1 MRKLASIQK
10 ITGLE
15 AIEGAD
21 NILKAKVLGWE
32 LVIKK
37 GEFEVGDYCI
47 YCEVDSL
54 LPDKPE
60 FEFLKS
66 KGFRIKTIRLRGQ
79 ISQGICFPLSFLPAN
94 FEIEEGAD
102 CTEALGITKYEPPF
116 DSGSARLGGDL
127 KGSFP
132 SFIPKTD
139 ETRVQILQNVLS
151 KYKGQPC
158 YIAEKLDGSSATY
171 YIKDGIFGVCS
182 RNFELDES
190 EKNTFWQVAKKLNIE
205 EKLRS
210 LNGNY
215 AFQGEL
221 VGEGVQY
228 NKMRLK
234 GNTVFFFNIFKIDT
248 REYVPYAD
256 FVKLMKQL
264 DLPIV
269 PILNDNFILTESIT
283 ELVEMSKIKSSI
295 RPEIWAEGIVI
306 RLLEDKLDKYL
317 LKDLGGH
324 GRVSFKVIN
333 PEFLLKYNE

>member
-116 DSGSARLGGDL
+116 GPGSARLGGDL
-127 KGSFP
+127 KGGGP

-190 EKNTFWQVAKKLNIE
+190 EENTFWQVAKKLNIE